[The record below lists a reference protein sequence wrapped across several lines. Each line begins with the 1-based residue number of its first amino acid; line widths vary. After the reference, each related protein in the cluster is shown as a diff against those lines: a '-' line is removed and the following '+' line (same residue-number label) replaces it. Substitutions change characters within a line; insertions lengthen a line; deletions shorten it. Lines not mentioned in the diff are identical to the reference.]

1 MPHIDKLFIFNHHD
15 RYITS
20 KYCSHRKERYKQ
32 DMSDAM
38 FETRRHKKKVGEEWR
53 KNSGANALKS

>member
-1 MPHIDKLFIFNHHD
+1 MIQA
-15 RYITS
+15 RY
-20 KYCSHRKERYKQ
+20 
-32 DMSDAM
+32 DSDAM